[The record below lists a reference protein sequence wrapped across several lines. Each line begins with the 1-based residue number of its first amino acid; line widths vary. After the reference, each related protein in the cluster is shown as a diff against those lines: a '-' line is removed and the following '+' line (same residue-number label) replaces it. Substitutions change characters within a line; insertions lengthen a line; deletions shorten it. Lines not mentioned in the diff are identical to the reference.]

1 MSISGVIKDIKMKH
15 LQINEDWERES
26 LKDFVYLCEQQ
37 MLLEQEFQRA
47 IREPAQ
53 IIVIDKDN
61 VLDKLHEYKHNTL
74 PF

>member
-1 MSISGVIKDIKMKH
+1 MKD
-15 LQINEDWERES
+15 QEINQDWERES

-61 VLDKLHEYKHNTL
+61 VLDKSHEHQHNTL

>member
-1 MSISGVIKDIKMKH
+1 MKDQSLK
-15 LQINEDWERES
+15 INQDWERES

-37 MLLEQEFQRA
+37 MLLEQEFQRV

-61 VLDKLHEYKHNTL
+61 VLDKQHEYQHNTL

>member
-1 MSISGVIKDIKMKH
+1 MRDQKLK
-15 LQINEDWERES
+15 INEDWERES

-37 MLLEQEFQRA
+37 VLLEQEFQRA

-61 VLDKLHEYKHNTL
+61 ILERQNEHKHHTL

>member
-1 MSISGVIKDIKMKH
+1 MKD
-15 LQINEDWERES
+15 QEINQDWERES

-47 IREPAQ
+47 VREPAQ

-61 VLDKLHEYKHNTL
+61 VLDKSHEHQHNTL

>member
-1 MSISGVIKDIKMKH
+1 MKH
-15 LQINEDWERES
+15 LKITEDWERES

-47 IREPAQ
+47 IREPAE

>member
-1 MSISGVIKDIKMKH
+1 MSKN
-15 LQINEDWERES
+15 LQIIEDWERES

-61 VLDKLHEYKHNTL
+61 VLDKSHEHQHNTL

>member
-1 MSISGVIKDIKMKH
+1 MKH
-15 LQINEDWERES
+15 LKITEDWERES

-37 MLLEQEFQRA
+37 ILLEQEFQRA

>member
-1 MSISGVIKDIKMKH
+1 MKH

-37 MLLEQEFQRA
+37 MLLEQEFKRA

-61 VLDKLHEYKHNTL
+61 ILDKLHEYKHNTL

>member
-1 MSISGVIKDIKMKH
+1 MKH
-15 LQINEDWERES
+15 PKITEDWERES

-37 MLLEQEFQRA
+37 MLLEQEFQRV

-61 VLDKLHEYKHNTL
+61 VLDKQHEYQHNPL

>member
-1 MSISGVIKDIKMKH
+1 MKH
-15 LQINEDWERES
+15 QLQINEDWERES

-37 MLLEQEFQRA
+37 MLLEQEFQRV

-61 VLDKLHEYKHNTL
+61 VLDKQHEYQHNPL

>member
-1 MSISGVIKDIKMKH
+1 MKH
-15 LQINEDWERES
+15 QLQINEDWERES

-61 VLDKLHEYKHNTL
+61 VLDKQHEYQHNPL

>member
-1 MSISGVIKDIKMKH
+1 MKH
-15 LQINEDWERES
+15 LKITEDWERES

>member
-1 MSISGVIKDIKMKH
+1 MKH
-15 LQINEDWERES
+15 LKITEDWERES

-37 MLLEQEFQRA
+37 MLLEQEFQRV

-61 VLDKLHEYKHNTL
+61 VLDKQHEYEHKPL

>member
-1 MSISGVIKDIKMKH
+1 MKH
-15 LQINEDWERES
+15 QLQINEDWERES

-37 MLLEQEFQRA
+37 ILLEQEFQRV
-47 IREPAQ
+47 IREPAE

>member
-1 MSISGVIKDIKMKH
+1 MKH

-47 IREPAQ
+47 IRQPAE

-61 VLDKLHEYKHNTL
+61 ALDKPHEHKHNTL

>member
-1 MSISGVIKDIKMKH
+1 MKH
-15 LQINEDWERES
+15 LKINEDWERES

-47 IREPAQ
+47 IREPAE

>member
-1 MSISGVIKDIKMKH
+1 MKH

-37 MLLEQEFQRA
+37 ILLEQEFQRA

>member
-1 MSISGVIKDIKMKH
+1 MKH
-15 LQINEDWERES
+15 LKITEDWERES

-37 MLLEQEFQRA
+37 MLLEQSFQRE
-47 IREPAQ
+47 IREPAE

>member
-1 MSISGVIKDIKMKH
+1 MSKN
-15 LQINEDWERES
+15 LQIIEDWERES

-47 IREPAQ
+47 IREPAH

-61 VLDKLHEYKHNTL
+61 VLDKSHEHQHNTL

>member
-1 MSISGVIKDIKMKH
+1 MKH
-15 LQINEDWERES
+15 LKITEDWERES
-26 LKDFVYLCEQQ
+26 LKDFVYLCEHQ

-61 VLDKLHEYKHNTL
+61 VLDKSHEHQHNPL

>member
-1 MSISGVIKDIKMKH
+1 MKH
-15 LQINEDWERES
+15 LKINEDWERES

-37 MLLEQEFQRA
+37 MLLDQEFQRA
-47 IREPAQ
+47 IREPAE

>member
-1 MSISGVIKDIKMKH
+1 MKH
-15 LQINEDWERES
+15 LKITDDWERES

-47 IREPAQ
+47 IREPAE

>member
-1 MSISGVIKDIKMKH
+1 MKH
-15 LQINEDWERES
+15 LKITEDWERES

-37 MLLEQEFQRA
+37 MLLEQEFQRV
-47 IREPAQ
+47 IREPAH

-61 VLDKLHEYKHNTL
+61 VLDKQHEYKHNAL

>member
-1 MSISGVIKDIKMKH
+1 MNKN
-15 LQINEDWERES
+15 LQITEDWERES

-37 MLLEQEFQRA
+37 MLLEQEFQRV

-61 VLDKLHEYKHNTL
+61 VLDKQHEYHHNTL

>member
-1 MSISGVIKDIKMKH
+1 MKH
-15 LQINEDWERES
+15 LKITEDWERES

-37 MLLEQEFQRA
+37 MLLEQEFQRV
-47 IREPAQ
+47 IREPAE

>member
-1 MSISGVIKDIKMKH
+1 VNISGVIKNIKMKH

-47 IREPAQ
+47 IREPAE

>member
-1 MSISGVIKDIKMKH
+1 MKN
-15 LQINEDWERES
+15 QEINQDWERES

-37 MLLEQEFQRA
+37 MLLEQHFQRV
-47 IREPAQ
+47 IREPAE

>member
-1 MSISGVIKDIKMKH
+1 MKH

-37 MLLEQEFQRA
+37 MLLEQEFKRA